1 MERKLGFA
9 PVHQKRMD
17 ETMKERTRAMK
28 KNIWNSPL
36 LQSRAK
42 KDKVGLAEMIFG
54 YFVGPFCVLAMTS
67 VISTYYLTFYRTY
80 DDIVNQ
86 GAFLT
91 LLPLVSVIPMAI
103 TNIIIGI
110 VVGKTKTRAGKAR
123 PYILAAAPL
132 LLVFGILVFCI
143 PYLSLGVRMIWMAV
157 TYNLFAALANP
168 IYGTSHYLMV
178 SLSTR
183 DLNQRGQ
190 LSVVANI
197 PAVAGNGLISSILMP
212 MILGWINSAST
223 NDVVQNRWQFTMTC
237 FAVAAFIGCL
247 LEYFFTRERITEE
260 DWVEPDGE
268 AKAAVDVGSNV
279 GATMDV
285 TWENKAGNVAG
296 DGGKDA
302 DGIVSTKVQ
311 LQSAMKDKFWWI
323 IIIFYLLYQM
333 GVMFKGG
340 YVFNIFCHEYFTEV
354 SVFGMTL
361 SADMAQSVLALISGV
376 PLAAGMLF
384 IWPLAN
390 KFGKK
395 NMIVAGCVASIIGSV
410 VCLINPGN
418 FMVVLIGQTL
428 KGFSSIPGAY
438 IMMALFADV
447 LDHLEARFGFRVDG
461 VSMSVYNTVIT
472 VVNGLAVAVFN
483 FFYDSVFFSGK
494 AVSSFFFVGFEIIAH
509 GILIVLL
516 QFLTVEKNIKEEQEL
531 IARRKAAR

>member
-1 MERKLGFA
+1 MA
-9 PVHQKRMD
+9 V
-17 ETMKERTRAMK
+17 K
-28 KNIWNSPL
+28 KKSIWDNPL
-36 LQSRAK
+36 LSSK
-42 KDKVGLAEMIFG
+42 TNKDKVGLTEMVFG
-54 YFVGPFCVLAMTS
+54 YFIGPFCVLAMTC

-91 LLPLVSVIPMAI
+91 LLPLLSVIPMAI
-103 TNIIIGI
+103 TNIIVGI

-132 LLVFGILVFCI
+132 LLVSGILVFCI
-143 PYLSLGVRMIWMAV
+143 PYLSLGVRMIWMALS
-157 TYNLFAALANP
+157 YNLFAALANP

-190 LSVVANI
+190 LSVIANI

-212 MILGWINSAST
+212 MILGWINSAPT

-237 FAVAAFIGCL
+237 FAVAAFVGCL

-260 DWVEPDGE
+260 DWAEPDDEEQIRAAFGNQTKADMVQNGNVSGNGE
-268 AKAAVDVGSNV
+268 AQDNLPSA
-279 GATMDV
+279 
-285 TWENKAGNVAG
+285 
-296 DGGKDA
+296 
-302 DGIVSTKVQ
+302 KVQ
-311 LQSAMKDKFWWI
+311 LQSAMKDRFWWI
-323 IIIFYLLYQM
+323 IIIFYLLYQT

-340 YVFNIFCHEYFTEV
+340 YVFNIFCHEFFTEV
-354 SVFGMTL
+354 NVFGMML
-361 SADMAQSVLALISGV
+361 SADMIQSVLALISGI

-395 NMIVAGCVASIIGSV
+395 NMIVAGCVISVIGSMI
-410 VCLINPGN
+410 CMSAPGN
-418 FMVVLIGQTL
+418 FVVVLIGQTF

-447 LDHLEARFGFRVDG
+447 LDHLEARFGYRVDG

-483 FFYDSVFFSGK
+483 FFYDNAAFSGK
-494 AVSSFFFVGFEIIAH
+494 TVSCFFFVGFEIIAH

-516 QFLTVEKNIKEEQEL
+516 QFLTVEKNIAEEQKRIAERKKEL
-531 IARRKAAR
+531 HLS